1 MEKCKKCFCLLVFV
15 WEPHYQEW
23 PPNRSYYL
31 PWTLII
37 LRRWGGQLS
46 GVLGISNLAQE
57 NKTIAQ
63 PFVLWEQVF
72 QMVNKEQQ
80 HVPLLMVHLFIFPW
94 IFTCWPFSEFYIFIT
109 GTCSHS
115 LTTAPLLLSII
126 SVLILISLS

>member
-1 MEKCKKCFCLLVFV
+1 MLLSLGFCLGATLPGVAPKQVLLFALNSD
-15 WEPHYQEW
+15 YSQEMG
-23 PPNRSYYL
+23 
-31 PWTLII
+31 
-37 LRRWGGQLS
+37 GGQLS